1 RRPRRPSF
9 TLIELLVV
17 IAIMAVLVGM
27 LLPAVQRVRES
38 AQRTVCQNNLKQIGL
53 ATLNY
58 TYTRQFLPPSRKPN
72 EGPSW
77 AWLILPQLERENLY
91 KSWNFSQSAIF

>member
-1 RRPRRPSF
+1 MQCS
-9 TLIELLVV
+9 
-17 IAIMAVLVGM
+17 
-27 LLPAVQRVRES
+27 
-38 AQRTVCQNNLKQIGL
+38 NHLKQIGL

-91 KSWNFSQSAIF
+91 KSWNFSQSAIFQIDAKILQTTVPVYFCPSRRAPNGGGAKPFAQDAA